1 MTEGL
6 ILVTNDGSYVRE
18 MTLPSNKIHRS
29 YRVRVHGRITPQKMN
44 TIRNGV
50 TINGTYYKGMN
61 VNLELTKN
69 LSRAKGGNTNTWL
82 RITCT
87 EGKNRMIRKVLDHL
101 GLQVTRLIRV
111 SFGDYDL
118 NTIPPGLAIEVPFKS
133 LESQKRKGILTQ
145 KSMIKKKKAS
155 QSSTSTNNKS
165 NANENENPSPVEWIR
180 HV

>member
-1 MTEGL
+1 MTTEGL

-29 YRVRVHGRITPQKMN
+29 YRVRVHGHITQRKLN
-44 TIRNGV
+44 AIRNGV
-50 TINGTYYKGMN
+50 NINGTYYKGMN
-61 VNLELTKN
+61 VNLEMTKN
-69 LSRAKGGNTNTWL
+69 LSRAKGGNTNSWL

-118 NTIPPGLAIEVPFKS
+118 NSIPPGLAIEVPYKS
-133 LESQKRKGILTQ
+133 LDGQKRKGVLSQ
-145 KSMIKKKKAS
+145 RVSSRKK
-155 QSSTSTNNKS
+155 STNNTEKKIDETF
-165 NANENENPSPVEWIR
+165 NNNTKPSPVEWIR
-180 HV
+180 HS